1 MRKGVAECMNVREH
15 TFMYFSTYTMHLQR
29 ARIFGV
35 SLEPDNRK
43 INDGEYKVPADI
55 YKNEHPEWSLC
66 QIRQRR
72 KIGLQVRSKES

>member
-1 MRKGVAECMNVREH
+1 MCEGVRECMNVCDH

-43 INDGEYKVPADI
+43 INDGECEVPADMV
-55 YKNEHPEWSLC
+55 KNEHAA
-66 QIRQRR
+66 
-72 KIGLQVRSKES
+72 